1 MKFVVEGELPSLNE
15 YIRVERGNKYAA
27 AKVKKEWT
35 EAVAW
40 QVKGIPQVKGP
51 VMVKCSWYVKDKRK
65 DPDNVSFGVKGLLDG
80 LVLAGVLPDDGY
92 EWIRG
97 IGHWF
102 FVDKERPRVEV
113 ELRDAMANGKQQ

>member
-1 MKFVVEGELPSLNE
+1 MKFVIEGELPSLNE
-15 YIRVERGNKYAA
+15 YILTERGNKYAA
-27 AKVKKEWT
+27 ARIKKEWT

-40 QVKGIPQVKGP
+40 QTKGLPRIEKP
-51 VMVKCSWYVKDKRK
+51 VMVKCSWYVKDRRK
-65 DPDNVSFGVKGLLDG
+65 DSDNIAFAAKFLLDG

-102 FVDKERPRVEV
+102 SVDKERPRVEV
-113 ELRDAMANGKQQ
+113 ELCPA